1 MKNKYMLSASGMYIN
16 YFLLGMVN
24 IMLASNMSFLTKQLN
39 TDGAGISYII
49 SAIGIGKLLSYSLSG
64 ILSDKFGRKPLI
76 LVSSL
81 TMAIF
86 LIGIPLSPNYP
97 TAFIF
102 AIIAGIANSAMDAG
116 TYPALIEVF
125 PKSSGSAS
133 VLVKA
138 FISAGAALLPFM
150 IAFFADRDLFYG
162 YAFFLPALIYLL
174 NMIFMFKLPFPNH
187 KREQSTVQQQNT
199 GENKF
204 ISAPK
209 MKQEGIALIVIGFTS
224 TALFTVAQIWL
235 PTYGQQVLGMAENS
249 SVRLLSYY
257 SIGALISVLVLAVLL
272 SKVLRPVTVILVY
285 PMITLIAVLTLLFVK
300 VPTIAIAAAFFMG
313 FSTAGVFQLAI
324 TVMTELFWNKK
335 GTVTGIVAT
344 AAGLA
349 AILLPLATG
358 LMSKTGHISIIF
370 IFDAMLSVVGMVAA
384 AFVNYRY
391 RKILNKNRSE
401 QIQET
406 AS

>member
-1 MKNKYMLSASGMYIN
+1 MLSASGMYIN

-199 GENKF
+199 AENKF
-204 ISAPK
+204 ISPPK

-235 PTYGQQVLGMAENS
+235 PTYGQQVLGMAESS

-300 VPTIAIAAAFFMG
+300 VPAIAIVAAFFMG

-370 IFDAMLSVVGMVAA
+370 IFDAMLSVVGMAAA
-384 AFVNYRY
+384 AFANYRY
-391 RKILNKNRSE
+391 RKILNKNRRE

-406 AS
+406 VS

>member
-1 MKNKYMLSASGMYIN
+1 MLSASGMYIN

-24 IMLASNMSFLTKQLN
+24 IMLASNMPFLTKQLN

-199 GENKF
+199 AENKF

-235 PTYGQQVLGMAENS
+235 PTYGQQVLGMAESS

>member
-24 IMLASNMSFLTKQLN
+24 IMLASNMPFLTKQLN

-81 TMAIF
+81 TMAFF

-235 PTYGQQVLGMAENS
+235 PTYGQQVLGMAESS

-391 RKILNKNRSE
+391 RKILDKNRSE

>member
-1 MKNKYMLSASGMYIN
+1 
-16 YFLLGMVN
+16 
-24 IMLASNMSFLTKQLN
+24 
-39 TDGAGISYII
+39 
-49 SAIGIGKLLSYSLSG
+49 
-64 ILSDKFGRKPLI
+64 
-76 LVSSL
+76 
-81 TMAIF
+81 
-86 LIGIPLSPNYP
+86 
-97 TAFIF
+97 
-102 AIIAGIANSAMDAG
+102 
-116 TYPALIEVF
+116 
-125 PKSSGSAS
+125 
-133 VLVKA
+133 
-138 FISAGAALLPFM
+138 
-150 IAFFADRDLFYG
+150 
-162 YAFFLPALIYLL
+162 
-174 NMIFMFKLPFPNH
+174 
-187 KREQSTVQQQNT
+187 
-199 GENKF
+199 
-204 ISAPK
+204 

-235 PTYGQQVLGMAENS
+235 PTYGQQVLGMAESS

-300 VPTIAIAAAFFMG
+300 VPAIAIAAAFFMG

>member
-64 ILSDKFGRKPLI
+64 ILSDKVGRKPLI

-187 KREQSTVQQQNT
+187 KREQNTVQQESAE
-199 GENKF
+199 ENKF
-204 ISAPK
+204 VSPPN

-235 PTYGQQVLGMAENS
+235 PTYGQQVLGMAESS

-300 VPTIAIAAAFFMG
+300 VPAIAIAAAFFMG

-370 IFDAMLSVVGMVAA
+370 IFDAMLSVVGMAAA

-391 RKILNKNRSE
+391 RKILNKNRSK

>member
-199 GENKF
+199 AENKF
-204 ISAPK
+204 SSPPK

-235 PTYGQQVLGMAENS
+235 PTYGQQVLGMAESS

-300 VPTIAIAAAFFMG
+300 VPTIAIVAAFFMG

-370 IFDAMLSVVGMVAA
+370 IFDAMLSVVGMAAA

-391 RKILNKNRSE
+391 RKILNKNRRE

>member
-199 GENKF
+199 AENKF
-204 ISAPK
+204 ISPPK

-235 PTYGQQVLGMAENS
+235 PTYGQQVLGMAESS

-300 VPTIAIAAAFFMG
+300 VPTIAIVAAFFMG

-370 IFDAMLSVVGMVAA
+370 IFDAMLSVVGMAAA

-391 RKILNKNRSE
+391 RKISNKNRRE

>member
-1 MKNKYMLSASGMYIN
+1 MLSASGMYIN

-199 GENKF
+199 AENKF
-204 ISAPK
+204 ISPPK

-235 PTYGQQVLGMAENS
+235 PTYGQQVLGMAESS

-300 VPTIAIAAAFFMG
+300 VPTIAIVAAFFMG

-370 IFDAMLSVVGMVAA
+370 IFDAMLSVVGMAAA

-391 RKILNKNRSE
+391 RKISNKNRRE

>member
-199 GENKF
+199 AENKF
-204 ISAPK
+204 ISPPK

-235 PTYGQQVLGMAENS
+235 PTYGQQVLGMAESS

-300 VPTIAIAAAFFMG
+300 VPTIAIVAAFFMG

-370 IFDAMLSVVGMVAA
+370 IFDTMLSVVGMAAA

-391 RKILNKNRSE
+391 RKILNKNRRE

>member
-1 MKNKYMLSASGMYIN
+1 MLSASGMYIN

-76 LVSSL
+76 IVSSL

-174 NMIFMFKLPFPNH
+174 NTIFMFKLPFPNH

-199 GENKF
+199 AENKF

-235 PTYGQQVLGMAENS
+235 PTYGQQVLGMAESS

-300 VPTIAIAAAFFMG
+300 VPAIAIVAAFFMG

-370 IFDAMLSVVGMVAA
+370 IFDAMLSVVGMAAA
-384 AFVNYRY
+384 AFANYRY
-391 RKILNKNRSE
+391 RKILNKNRRE

-406 AS
+406 VS

>member
-235 PTYGQQVLGMAENS
+235 PTYGQQVLGMAESS

>member
-1 MKNKYMLSASGMYIN
+1 
-16 YFLLGMVN
+16 
-24 IMLASNMSFLTKQLN
+24 
-39 TDGAGISYII
+39 
-49 SAIGIGKLLSYSLSG
+49 
-64 ILSDKFGRKPLI
+64 
-76 LVSSL
+76 
-81 TMAIF
+81 
-86 LIGIPLSPNYP
+86 
-97 TAFIF
+97 
-102 AIIAGIANSAMDAG
+102 
-116 TYPALIEVF
+116 
-125 PKSSGSAS
+125 
-133 VLVKA
+133 
-138 FISAGAALLPFM
+138 
-150 IAFFADRDLFYG
+150 
-162 YAFFLPALIYLL
+162 
-174 NMIFMFKLPFPNH
+174 MIFMFKLPFPNH

-235 PTYGQQVLGMAENS
+235 PTYGQQVLGMAESS

-300 VPTIAIAAAFFMG
+300 VPAIAIVAAFFMG

-370 IFDAMLSVVGMVAA
+370 IFDAMLSVVGMAAA

-391 RKILNKNRSE
+391 RKILNKNRRE

>member
-187 KREQSTVQQQNT
+187 KREQSTVQQLNT
-199 GENKF
+199 AENKF

-235 PTYGQQVLGMAENS
+235 PTYGQQVLGMAESS

-300 VPTIAIAAAFFMG
+300 VPAIAIAAAFFMG

-370 IFDAMLSVVGMVAA
+370 IFDAMLSVVGMAAA

>member
-1 MKNKYMLSASGMYIN
+1 MLSASGMYIN

-199 GENKF
+199 AENKF
-204 ISAPK
+204 ISPPK

-235 PTYGQQVLGMAENS
+235 PTYGQQVLGMAESS

-300 VPTIAIAAAFFMG
+300 VPAIAIVAAFFMG

-370 IFDAMLSVVGMVAA
+370 IFDAMLSVVGMAAA

-391 RKILNKNRSE
+391 RKILNKNRRE

>member
-64 ILSDKFGRKPLI
+64 ILSDKVGRKPLI

-187 KREQSTVQQQNT
+187 KREQNTVQQESAE
-199 GENKF
+199 ENKF
-204 ISAPK
+204 VSPPN

-235 PTYGQQVLGMAENS
+235 PTYGQQVLGMAESS

-300 VPTIAIAAAFFMG
+300 VPAIAIAAAFFMG

-370 IFDAMLSVVGMVAA
+370 IFDAMLSVVGMAAA

-391 RKILNKNRSE
+391 RKILNENRSK

>member
-16 YFLLGMVN
+16 YFLLGMIN

-199 GENKF
+199 AENKF
-204 ISAPK
+204 ISPPK

-235 PTYGQQVLGMAENS
+235 PTYGQQVLGMAESS

-300 VPTIAIAAAFFMG
+300 VPTIAIVAAFFMG

-370 IFDAMLSVVGMVAA
+370 IFDAMLSVVGMTAA

-391 RKILNKNRSE
+391 RKILNKNRRE

>member
-24 IMLASNMSFLTKQLN
+24 IMLASHMSFLTKQLN

-199 GENKF
+199 AENKF
-204 ISAPK
+204 ISPPK

-235 PTYGQQVLGMAENS
+235 PTYGQQVLGMAESS

-300 VPTIAIAAAFFMG
+300 VPTIAIVAAFFMG

-370 IFDAMLSVVGMVAA
+370 IFDAMLSVVGMAAA

-391 RKILNKNRSE
+391 RKILNKNRRE

>member
-199 GENKF
+199 AENKF
-204 ISAPK
+204 ISPPK

-235 PTYGQQVLGMAENS
+235 PTYGQQVLGMAESS

-300 VPTIAIAAAFFMG
+300 VPTIAIVAAFFMG

-370 IFDAMLSVVGMVAA
+370 IFDGMLSVVGMAAA

-391 RKILNKNRSE
+391 RKILNKNRRE

>member
-1 MKNKYMLSASGMYIN
+1 MLSASGMYIN

-199 GENKF
+199 AENKF
-204 ISAPK
+204 ISPPK

-235 PTYGQQVLGMAENS
+235 PTYGQQVLGMAESS

-300 VPTIAIAAAFFMG
+300 VPAIAIVAAFFMG

-370 IFDAMLSVVGMVAA
+370 IFDAMLSVVGMTAA

-391 RKILNKNRSE
+391 RKILNKNRRE

>member
-1 MKNKYMLSASGMYIN
+1 MLSASGMYIN

-199 GENKF
+199 AENKF
-204 ISAPK
+204 ISPPK

-235 PTYGQQVLGMAENS
+235 PTYGQQVLGMAESS

-300 VPTIAIAAAFFMG
+300 VPTIAIVAAFFMG

-370 IFDAMLSVVGMVAA
+370 IFDTMLSVVGMAAA

-391 RKILNKNRSE
+391 RKILNKNRRE

>member
-1 MKNKYMLSASGMYIN
+1 MLSASGMYIN

-199 GENKF
+199 AENKF
-204 ISAPK
+204 ISPPK

-235 PTYGQQVLGMAENS
+235 PTYGQQVLGMAESS

-300 VPTIAIAAAFFMG
+300 VPTIAIVAAFFMG
-313 FSTAGVFQLAI
+313 VSTAGVFQLAI

-370 IFDAMLSVVGMVAA
+370 IFDAMLSVVGMTAA

-391 RKILNKNRSE
+391 RKILNKNRRE

>member
-199 GENKF
+199 AENKF
-204 ISAPK
+204 ISPPK

-235 PTYGQQVLGMAENS
+235 PTYGQQVLGMAESS

-370 IFDAMLSVVGMVAA
+370 IFDAMLSVVGMAAA

-391 RKILNKNRSE
+391 RKILNKNRRE

>member
-199 GENKF
+199 AENKF
-204 ISAPK
+204 ISPPK

-235 PTYGQQVLGMAENS
+235 PTYGQQVLGMAESS

-300 VPTIAIAAAFFMG
+300 VPTIAIVAAFFMG

-370 IFDAMLSVVGMVAA
+370 IFDAMLSVVGMAAA

-391 RKILNKNRSE
+391 RKILNKNRRE
-401 QIQET
+401 QIQ
-406 AS
+406 

>member
-199 GENKF
+199 AENKF
-204 ISAPK
+204 ISPPK

-235 PTYGQQVLGMAENS
+235 PTYGQQVLGMAESS

-300 VPTIAIAAAFFMG
+300 VPTIAIVAAFFMG

-370 IFDAMLSVVGMVAA
+370 IFDAMLSVVGMTAA
-384 AFVNYRY
+384 AFVNYCY
-391 RKILNKNRSE
+391 RKILNKNRRE

>member
-1 MKNKYMLSASGMYIN
+1 MLSASGMYIN

-64 ILSDKFGRKPLI
+64 VLSDKVGRKPLI
-76 LVSSL
+76 IVSSL

-86 LIGIPLSPNYP
+86 LIGIPLSPNYQ
-97 TAFIF
+97 TAFII

-199 GENKF
+199 AENKF

-235 PTYGQQVLGMAENS
+235 PTYGQQVLGMAESS

-300 VPTIAIAAAFFMG
+300 VPAIAIAAAFFMG

-370 IFDAMLSVVGMVAA
+370 IFDAMLSVVGMAAA

>member
-162 YAFFLPALIYLL
+162 YAFFLPTLIYLL

-199 GENKF
+199 AENKF
-204 ISAPK
+204 ISPPK

-235 PTYGQQVLGMAENS
+235 PTYGQQVLGMAESS

-300 VPTIAIAAAFFMG
+300 VPTIAIVAAFFMG

-370 IFDAMLSVVGMVAA
+370 IFDAMLSVVGMAAA

-391 RKILNKNRSE
+391 RKILNKNRRE

>member
-1 MKNKYMLSASGMYIN
+1 MLSASGMYIN

-64 ILSDKFGRKPLI
+64 VLSDKVGRKPLI
-76 LVSSL
+76 IVSSL

-86 LIGIPLSPNYP
+86 LIGIPLSPNYQ
-97 TAFIF
+97 TAFFF

-187 KREQSTVQQQNT
+187 KREQSTVQQLNT
-199 GENKF
+199 AENKF

-235 PTYGQQVLGMAENS
+235 PTYGQQVLGMVESS

-300 VPTIAIAAAFFMG
+300 VPAIAIAAAFFMG

-370 IFDAMLSVVGMVAA
+370 IFDAMLSVVGMAAA

>member
-199 GENKF
+199 AENKF

-235 PTYGQQVLGMAENS
+235 PTYGQQVLGMAESS

-300 VPTIAIAAAFFMG
+300 VPTIAIVAAFFMG

-370 IFDAMLSVVGMVAA
+370 IFDAMLSVVGMAAA

-391 RKILNKNRSE
+391 RKILNKNRRE

>member
-24 IMLASNMSFLTKQLN
+24 IILASNMSFLTKQLN

-235 PTYGQQVLGMAENS
+235 PTYGQQVLGMAESS

>member
-1 MKNKYMLSASGMYIN
+1 MLSASGMYIN

-199 GENKF
+199 AENKF
-204 ISAPK
+204 ISPPK

-235 PTYGQQVLGMAENS
+235 PTYGQQVLGMAES
-249 SVRLLSYY
+249 SAVRLLSYY

-300 VPTIAIAAAFFMG
+300 VPAIAIVAAFFMG

-370 IFDAMLSVVGMVAA
+370 IFDAMLSVVGMAAA

-391 RKILNKNRSE
+391 RKILNKNRRE

>member
-199 GENKF
+199 AENKF
-204 ISAPK
+204 ISPPK

-235 PTYGQQVLGMAENS
+235 PTYGQQVLGMAESS

-300 VPTIAIAAAFFMG
+300 VPAIAIVAAFFMG

-370 IFDAMLSVVGMVAA
+370 IFDAMLSVVGMAA
-384 AFVNYRY
+384 ATFVNYRY
-391 RKILNKNRSE
+391 RKILNKNRRE

>member
-64 ILSDKFGRKPLI
+64 ILSDKVGRKPLI

-86 LIGIPLSPNYP
+86 LIGIPLSPNYQI
-97 TAFIF
+97 AFIF

-199 GENKF
+199 AENKF

-235 PTYGQQVLGMAENS
+235 PTYGQQVLGMAESS

>member
-64 ILSDKFGRKPLI
+64 VLSDKVGRKPLI
-76 LVSSL
+76 IVSSL

-86 LIGIPLSPNYP
+86 LIGIPLSPNYQ

-174 NMIFMFKLPFPNH
+174 NMIFMFKLSFPNH

-199 GENKF
+199 AENKF

-235 PTYGQQVLGMAENS
+235 PTYGQQVLGMAESS

-300 VPTIAIAAAFFMG
+300 VPAIAIAAAFFMG

-370 IFDAMLSVVGMVAA
+370 IFDAMLSVVGMAAA

-391 RKILNKNRSE
+391 RKILNKTRSE

>member
-64 ILSDKFGRKPLI
+64 ILSDKVGRKPLI
-76 LVSSL
+76 IVSSL

-86 LIGIPLSPNYP
+86 LIGIPLSPNYQ

-102 AIIAGIANSAMDAG
+102 AFIAGIANSAMDAG

-187 KREQSTVQQQNT
+187 KREQNTVQQQST
-199 GENKF
+199 EENKF
-204 ISAPK
+204 ISPPN

-235 PTYGQQVLGMAENS
+235 PTYGQQVLGMAESS

-300 VPTIAIAAAFFMG
+300 VPAIAIAAAFFMG

-370 IFDAMLSVVGMVAA
+370 IFDAMLSVVGMAAA

-391 RKILNKNRSE
+391 RKILNKKPRE

>member
-174 NMIFMFKLPFPNH
+174 NMIFMFKLPFLNH

-199 GENKF
+199 AENKF
-204 ISAPK
+204 ISPPK

-235 PTYGQQVLGMAENS
+235 PTYGQQVLGMAESS

-300 VPTIAIAAAFFMG
+300 VPAIAIVAAFFMG

-370 IFDAMLSVVGMVAA
+370 IFDAMLSVVGMAAA

-391 RKILNKNRSE
+391 RKILNKNRRE

>member
-1 MKNKYMLSASGMYIN
+1 MLSASGMYIN

-199 GENKF
+199 AENKF
-204 ISAPK
+204 ISPPK

-235 PTYGQQVLGMAENS
+235 PTYGQQVLGMAESS

-300 VPTIAIAAAFFMG
+300 VPTIAIVAAFFMG

-370 IFDAMLSVVGMVAA
+370 IFDAMLSVVGMTAA

-391 RKILNKNRSE
+391 RKILNKNRRE

>member
-64 ILSDKFGRKPLI
+64 ILSDKVGRKPLI
-76 LVSSL
+76 IVSSL

-86 LIGIPLSPNYP
+86 LIGIPLSPNYQ

-150 IAFFADRDLFYG
+150 IAFLR
-162 YAFFLPALIYLL
+162 
-174 NMIFMFKLPFPNH
+174 
-187 KREQSTVQQQNT
+187 
-199 GENKF
+199 
-204 ISAPK
+204 
-209 MKQEGIALIVIGFTS
+209 IVICFMGM
-224 TALFTVAQIWL
+224 LFSF
-235 PTYGQQVLGMAENS
+235 P
-249 SVRLLSYY
+249 
-257 SIGALISVLVLAVLL
+257 
-272 SKVLRPVTVILVY
+272 
-285 PMITLIAVLTLLFVK
+285 LLF
-300 VPTIAIAAAFFMG
+300 I
-313 FSTAGVFQLAI
+313 
-324 TVMTELFWNKK
+324 
-335 GTVTGIVAT
+335 
-344 AAGLA
+344 
-349 AILLPLATG
+349 
-358 LMSKTGHISIIF
+358 
-370 IFDAMLSVVGMVAA
+370 
-384 AFVNYRY
+384 Y
-391 RKILNKNRSE
+391 
-401 QIQET
+401 
-406 AS
+406 